1 MKRIFDICVSL
12 LGLILFSPLMFILM
26 ILIWLQDY
34 KSPFYIASRVA
45 KGGGLFSMVKLRS
58 MVMGADKSGVD
69 STSSNDMRITKLG
82 HLIRRTKLDE
92 IPQLWNVLKGDMSL
106 VGPRPQVER
115 DVAIYTTKERDLLN
129 VRPGITDFS
138 SIIFSDEGDI
148 LKDSTDPDLDY
159 NRLIRPWKSRLGLL
173 YIQNQSLLLD
183 FNLIRLTILA
193 ITNKQ
198 RALVSINNI
207 LNKFKVDEQIIDVCL
222 RDKPLFP
229 FPPPGANEV
238 VKMR

>member
-1 MKRIFDICVSL
+1 MKRIFDICASL